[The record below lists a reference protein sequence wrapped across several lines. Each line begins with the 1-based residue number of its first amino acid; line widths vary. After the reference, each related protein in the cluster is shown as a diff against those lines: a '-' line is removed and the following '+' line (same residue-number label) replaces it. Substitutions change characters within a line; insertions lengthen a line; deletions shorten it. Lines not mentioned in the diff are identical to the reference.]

1 METSKQLVPKHWELM
16 RPILDLASKEPIT
29 RRIATV
35 EMIKYLNLSDEAA
48 KILLPSGGSTYISNR
63 VGWAMTFLTKGKLIE
78 KIEKFTY
85 RATEGG
91 LSFLKQHPEQITL
104 KDMESIDGWKDAWKP
119 TRNWKGKQN
128 AANEESVDENTSPE
142 ELVSKGIE
150 KIEDAVRVELVEY
163 LLKGDPYRFEQVV
176 LDLLVAM
183 GYGGSNKQILPTKK
197 SNDEGIDGVINQDK
211 LGLDVIY
218 VQAKRWQNSV
228 GRKEI
233 QSFVGAL
240 AGKSAN
246 KGIFITTSEFS
257 DTAIEYAKN
266 ISQKVILIDGEKL
279 TELMVE
285 HDVGV
290 STNSIIKLK
299 KIDIDYFEA

>member
-1 METSKQLVPKHWELM
+1 MG
-16 RPILDLASKEPIT
+16 EP
-29 RRIATV
+29 
-35 EMIKYLNLSDEAA
+35 
-48 KILLPSGGSTYISNR
+48 
-63 VGWAMTFLTKGKLIE
+63 
-78 KIEKFTY
+78 
-85 RATEGG
+85 
-91 LSFLKQHPEQITL
+91 
-104 KDMESIDGWKDAWKP
+104 
-119 TRNWKGKQN
+119 
-128 AANEESVDENTSPE
+128 
-142 ELVSKGIE
+142 
-150 KIEDAVRVELVEY
+150 
-163 LLKGDPYRFEQVV
+163 
-176 LDLLVAM
+176 
-183 GYGGSNKQILPTKK
+183 
-197 SNDEGIDGVINQDK
+197 
-211 LGLDVIY
+211 
-218 VQAKRWQNSV
+218 
-228 GRKEI
+228 KEI